1 MDKTIELQELVSRL
15 RIDRLY
21 HFTALANTGQIYQ
34 HKGMYSRCRHAEVGI
49 QCQHFVSDDKSRW
62 HDSRIGLDKYI
73 HLSFVRDHPML
84 HVSRKRNSH
93 VKMML
98 LHINPKVL
106 LLDGVMFTEVM
117 ANSMYSSPY
126 PVSVLSDHLPLK
138 DRLPD
143 TDVHGTSWTI
153 EQFVDWKAQLLVP
166 DFIPINQIL
175 RFEDL

>member
-21 HFTALANTGQIYQ
+21 HFAALANTGQIYQ

-49 QCQHFVSDDKSRW
+49 QCQHFVSDDKSRAN
-62 HDSRIGLDKYI
+62 DSRNGLDKYI

-93 VKMML
+93 FRMLL

-106 LLDGVMFTEVM
+106 LLEGVMFTEAM
-117 ANSMYSSPY
+117 ANSMFSSLY
-126 PVSVLSDHLPLK
+126 PVLALSDHLPLK

-143 TDVHGTSWTI
+143 TDVPGGSWTL

-166 DFIPINQIL
+166 DFIPLNLVL